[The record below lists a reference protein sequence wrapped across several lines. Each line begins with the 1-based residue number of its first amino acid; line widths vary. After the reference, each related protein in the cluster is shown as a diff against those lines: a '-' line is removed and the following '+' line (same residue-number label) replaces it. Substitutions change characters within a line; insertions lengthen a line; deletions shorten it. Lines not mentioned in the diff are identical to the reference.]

1 MSDITTGT
9 IYKIICRLD
18 HKFVYIG
25 STFDTLRNRWQRHK
39 RHYSDWIKDS
49 DTGKCAC
56 APYFKKYGIDNFK
69 ILEIRKYDIHM
80 KDRKCLF
87 AYEMLWISK
96 TRGCCNKI
104 LPIQYFK
111 KEARKGYYRNY
122 CNNNQE
128 KILKN
133 SANYRAN
140 NKDRIKESNKKWYDN
155 HREEILRKDRV
166 KYQNNLEKE
175 RERSRIKSQ
184 KDREKNSEKLKCA
197 CGSEVTKHHMSRH
210 YKSKTHMDF
219 LARGCI
225 VKKVDTVERKKQRYE
240 ANKIEIAEKK
250 KIKVTCQCGSTLR
263 KEDMARHCKTAKH
276 QAYLAT
282 QTE

>member
-1 MSDITTGT
+1 MSDITTGI

-18 HKFVYIG
+18 HKFCYIG
-25 STFDTLRNRWQRHK
+25 STFDTVRNRWQKHK
-39 RHYSDWIKDS
+39 GHYRDWIKDP

-80 KDRKCLF
+80 KDRKCLL
-87 AYEMLWISK
+87 AYEMLWINK
-96 TRGCCNKI
+96 TRGCCN
-104 LPIQYFK
+104 LYPPIQYLK
-111 KEARKGYYRNY
+111 KEAIKMRYKNYR
-122 CNNNQE
+122 NNNQE
-128 KILKN
+128 KILEN

-140 NKDRIKESNKKWYDN
+140 HKDKIKESNKKWYDN
-155 HREEILRKDRV
+155 HREEILEKGRV

-197 CGSEVTKHHMSRH
+197 CGSEVTKNHLARH
-210 YKSKTHMDF
+210 Y
-219 LARGCI
+219 
-225 VKKVDTVERKKQRYE
+225 Q
-240 ANKIEIAEKK
+240 
-250 KIKVTCQCGSTLR
+250 
-263 KEDMARHCKTAKH
+263 TAKH
-276 QAYLAT
+276 QKYLTA